1 MGKNQAAV
9 SIDSLGDHFSD
20 LCAGFFTTQ
29 FSLLN
34 SNWDIWSAGFMDRLN
49 NTHVMP
55 TRAFM
60 VIIVENIKICFDEM
74 PPNCRI

>member
-1 MGKNQAAV
+1 
-9 SIDSLGDHFSD
+9 
-20 LCAGFFTTQ
+20 
-29 FSLLN
+29 
-34 SNWDIWSAGFMDRLN
+34 MDRLN

-55 TRAFM
+55 TSAFK